1 MVRVLS
7 VATVTVHVWIEVQ
20 DRSVVAQDRRDID
33 CYNEEKAASKG
44 AAFTLHIY
52 LLLFG
57 FLLGGRPVEVSFPN
71 QSDSLNSGCLAER
84 ILIHG
89 VGVAFESQFTIFR

>member
-7 VATVTVHVWIEVQ
+7 VATVMAHVWIEVQ

-44 AAFTLHIY
+44 AAFTLHF
-52 LLLFG
+52 LLFG